1 MLQQGPGIQLQ
12 PKPHFGSARIITR
25 ADVAIFW
32 RKYARLIIGSILFA
46 IAAAIIYLLVAP
58 PSYVAWSELLIE
70 PLKVPGDSGAQT
82 IPVDQGQVESQV
94 EVLRSK
100 KVADDVIR
108 HLNLTHDPEFVPA
121 KTGADPAERLRI
133 ASDTFSERLNVR
145 RIGQSYV
152 AEVSF
157 RSNNPEKAAQ
167 IVNAVDD
174 AYLNGGWRFDSRF
187 DRMRRFAEPV
197 EKQALTVSNVHIITA
212 ATPPIG
218 KSSPQTKLVLALA
231 LLLGGLIGTGTAMAL
246 HALDRTTHSPA
257 QIKRDL
263 GVECLG
269 TLPLFRSKPA
279 KSNLYGFN
287 AVAQAPYS
295 QFSDAMQS
303 IKTAIDLASLTRELH
318 SIGIVSSEPMVGK
331 STVASNLA
339 TLYSLAGAR
348 PLLLDLNFRN
358 PSLSQVLAPTG
369 KAGLLELLQ
378 GKGADGIVY
387 DERLEACFLPLIG
400 GRRIARA
407 LDLVGPGLLKQL
419 LELLHKS
426 YTPVILDLPSLHVAP
441 DTRAICAALDS
452 NIIVAEWIRT
462 DTESI
467 REAAASL
474 EAANGHLLG
483 TIVNKFDGGRSSGRL
498 Q

>member
-12 PKPHFGSARIITR
+12 AKTGAGPARLFSR
-25 ADVAIFW
+25 ADVGIFW
-32 RKYARLIIGSILFA
+32 KKYARLMIGSM
-46 IAAAIIYLLVAP
+46 LVAVAGAIVYLISAS
-58 PSYVAWSELLIE
+58 PSYVGRSELLIE
-70 PLKVPGDSGAQT
+70 PLKFQGGGDSGAQA

-100 KVADDVIR
+100 KVADDVIHR
-108 HLNLTHDPEFVPA
+108 LNLTSDPEFVPA
-121 KTGADPAERLRI
+121 KTPGDATEQFRI
-133 ASDTFSERLNVR
+133 ASEEFASRLNVR

-152 AEVSF
+152 VEVTF
-157 RSNNPEKAAQ
+157 RASKPEKAAQ

-174 AYLNGGWRFDSRF
+174 AYLNGGWRFDPRF
-187 DRMRRFAEPV
+187 DHFRRFAEQV
-197 EKQALTVSNVHIITA
+197 EKQALTVSNVHVITP

-231 LLLGGLIGTGTAMAL
+231 VLLGGLVGSGSAMAL
-246 HALDRTTHSPA
+246 HSLDRTAQSPA
-257 QIKRDL
+257 QIKRDA

-287 AVAQAPYS
+287 CVAQAPYS
-295 QFSDAMQS
+295 RFSDAMQS
-303 IKTAIDLASLTRELH
+303 IKTAIDLAALGQDLG
-318 SIGIVSSEPMVGK
+318 SIGIVSSEPLVGK

-358 PSLSQVLAPTG
+358 PSLSTALAPAG
-369 KAGLLELLQ
+369 KSGLLELVQ
-378 GKGADGIVY
+378 GKGAEGIVY
-387 DERLEACFLPLIG
+387 DERIEAFFLPLIG

-419 LELLHKS
+419 LDILHKS
-426 YTPVILDLPSLHVAP
+426 HSPVILDLPSLRTAP

-452 NIIVAEWIRT
+452 NIMVAEWIRT
-462 DTESI
+462 DTDSI
-467 REAAASL
+467 REAAASF
-474 EAANGHLLG
+474 EAANAHLLG
-483 TIVNKFDGGRSSGRL
+483 TIVNKFDG
-498 Q
+498 

>member
-12 PKPHFGSARIITR
+12 AKTGVGPARVITR

-32 RKYARLIIGSILFA
+32 KKYAKLIIGSMLVA
-46 IAAAIIYLLVAP
+46 IAAAVVYLFFAS
-58 PSYVAWSELLIE
+58 PSYVARSELLIE
-70 PLKVPGDSGAQT
+70 PLKIQGGGDSGGQA

-108 HLNLTHDPEFVPA
+108 RLNLTSDPEFVPA
-121 KTGADPAERLRI
+121 KISGDAAERFRV
-133 ASDTFSERLNVR
+133 ASEEFGSRLSVR

-152 AEVSF
+152 VEVSF
-157 RSNNPEKAAQ
+157 RASNPENAAQ

-174 AYLNGGWRFDSRF
+174 AYLTGGWRFDPRF
-187 DRMRRFAEPV
+187 DHFRRFAEPV
-197 EKQALTVSNVHIITA
+197 EKQALTVSNVHVITS

-231 LLLGGLIGTGTAMAL
+231 VLLGGLVGAGSAMAL
-246 HALDRTTHSPA
+246 HSLDRTAQSPA
-257 QIKRDL
+257 QIKRDAGL
-263 GVECLG
+263 ECLG
-269 TLPLFRSKPA
+269 TLPLFHTKPA

-287 AVAQAPYS
+287 SVAQAPYS
-295 QFSDAMQS
+295 KFSDAMQS
-303 IKTAIDLASLTRELH
+303 IKTAIDVASLGQELN
-318 SIGIVSSEPMVGK
+318 SIGVVSSEPLVGK

-339 TLYSLAGAR
+339 TLYSLAGTR

-358 PSLSQVLAPTG
+358 PSLSSVLAPTG
-369 KAGLLELLQ
+369 KSGLLELVQ

-387 DERLEACFLPLIG
+387 DERIEAFFLPLIG

-419 LELLHKS
+419 LDILHKS
-426 YTPVILDLPSLHVAP
+426 YSPIILDLPSLRTAP

-452 NIIVAEWIRT
+452 NIIVAQWIRT
-462 DTESI
+462 DTRGI

-474 EAANGHLLG
+474 ETANAHLLG
-483 TIVNKFDGGRSSGRL
+483 TVVNKFDG
-498 Q
+498 